1 MEEQARLV
9 HQPAAGLQEEVQS
22 GGFHLDPIRPHVPQA
37 LRLASL
43 YQPSSFI
50 KALASSDPAH
60 AERAPGN
67 SDRHTHGSHRSV
79 GLFASRVFA
88 SLTWIKVEVALSAA
102 IPFIKVANDRVPKR
116 EGLICV
122 AMRPSKRRDT

>member
-1 MEEQARLV
+1 MEEQTRLV

-88 SLTWIKVEVALSAA
+88 WIKVEVALSAA
-102 IPFIKVANDRVPKR
+102 LLFIKVANDRVPER

-122 AMRPSKRRDT
+122 AMRPSQRRDT

>member
-1 MEEQARLV
+1 MEEQTRLV

-88 SLTWIKVEVALSAA
+88 WIKVEVALSAA
-102 IPFIKVANDRVPKR
+102 LLFIKVANDRVLKR
-116 EGLICV
+116 EGIICV